1 MLFCWRNG
9 FYSYFCVLAA
19 ATELVGEEREAH
31 SLIANVAGR
40 VLMLQ
45 KDKPA
50 AERSTK
56 KVGVAYFLV
65 LCS

>member
-1 MLFCWRNG
+1 MSASINVEA
-9 FYSYFCVLAA
+9 YVIIIVLLRIAP
-19 ATELVGEEREAH
+19 TELQNDEREAH

-56 KVGVAYFLV
+56 KVRDCSV
-65 LCS
+65 L